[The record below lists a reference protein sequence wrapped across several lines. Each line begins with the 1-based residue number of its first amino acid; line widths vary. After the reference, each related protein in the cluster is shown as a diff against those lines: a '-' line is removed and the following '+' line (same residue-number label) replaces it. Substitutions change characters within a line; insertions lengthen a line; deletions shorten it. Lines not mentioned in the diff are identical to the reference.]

1 MIVTKILFYLFSAKS
16 NILIFQIKILQA
28 STVTTMDSE
37 IRSGLL
43 KIDKNFFGDLEIIP
57 GSAFVG
63 CVQWKGES
71 VVNTHIK
78 ERVASFCPQGGAN
91 SEFVKTE
98 DASLVPV
105 PEKVSSL
112 CAAICVGAYLPV
124 FQALNIGMPREYRYN
139 SEAKSLYGKA
149 VVYFTDPTSSFVEPL
164 VRLAKCLGARD
175 VYIPLGAAESSEISA
190 HLNSIGAIPFN
201 PEEKSFESGID
212 ILIND
217 ASMPITE
224 TIRSALTDT
233 GFMVTIQKNN
243 TKQHESSSASQ
254 YHYNVADSWNSNL
267 EESKKDLIFLFDL
280 VKKKYLLPKLART
293 LRLSEVPEGHACLD
307 AKVPIRGTFICLPW
321 HKGF

>member
-1 MIVTKILFYLFSAKS
+1 
-16 NILIFQIKILQA
+16 
-28 STVTTMDSE
+28 MDSE

-43 KIDKNFFGDLEIIP
+43 KNDNNFFDDLEIIP

-63 CVQWKGES
+63 CVQWKGER
-71 VVNTHIK
+71 VVNTHMK

-124 FQALNIGMPREYRYN
+124 FQALNIGLPREHRYN
-139 SEAKSLYGKA
+139 SEAKSLHGKS

-164 VRLAKCLGARD
+164 VRLAKYLGARD
-175 VYIPLGAAESSEISA
+175 VYIPLGAESSEITA

-201 PEEKSFESGID
+201 PESKSFESGID
-212 ILIND
+212 ILMND
-217 ASMPITE
+217 ASIPITE

-233 GFMVTIQKNN
+233 GFIVTIQKTNK
-243 TKQHESSSASQ
+243 KQHESSSAFQ

-293 LRLSEVPEGHACLD
+293 LRLSEVSEGHACLD